1 MSTDIDH
8 VDDRDRR
15 RYLKTLAA
23 LGAVGTTG
31 IAGCLDEGSGSNDG
45 GGSGTLEVVHGWN
58 SGDGQAAMNALKKAF
73 NEEYPDISTDYNGAG
88 GDANSNLNTVI
99 ANRLQNNDLMG
110 SFANWP
116 GKHLERYKGA
126 LMNVEKDVWKEAGLK
141 DTIHE
146 ATVEQCTF
154 NDKMPAVPIG
164 SHRMNNLFYNVQVF
178 EEAGVDPES
187 LDSIDALISA
197 FETIG
202 QNTDAVPMTQAMS
215 GPWTNL
221 QLFAQIL
228 LSQSGVEAYT
238 NFIEGNPDGNA
249 IRSALKATK
258 NILQNHIPDNASTL
272 SMTEANEKII
282 NGTAGCVHQGNWLY
296 GAYRRN
302 DQEYQTDWGW
312 IPFPGTEGVYVFHL
326 DSFVAPANNPTP
338 ELTKQWLRFVG
349 SKKAQI
355 TFNKN
360 KGSVPLR
367 TDVDPSKLPKYL
379 QQMYEDLRA
388 AKQLPPTI
396 AHGLAVTPQTLT
408 ACEEAFR
415 VNFMG
420 PYKVE
425 AAASDLESA
434 VSN

>member
-1 MSTDIDH
+1 MSTNIDH
-8 VDDRDRR
+8 IDDPDRR

-31 IAGCLDEGSGSNDG
+31 IAGCLDEGSGSDDG
-45 GGSGTLEVVHGWN
+45 ETVEIVHGWN
-58 SGDGQAAMNALKKAF
+58 SGDGQAALEALQATFEEEHSDVSTEF
-73 NEEYPDISTDYNGAG
+73 NGVG
-88 GDANSNLNTVI
+88 GDANTELNTVI

-116 GKHLERYKGA
+116 GKHLQRYEGT
-126 LMNVEKDVWKEAGLK
+126 LMDVEGDVWEEDGLK

-146 ATVEQCTF
+146 ASVEQCTF

-164 SHRMNNLFYNVQVF
+164 SHRLNNLFYNVHVF

-187 LDSIDALISA
+187 LDSVDALITA
-197 FETIG
+197 LETIN
-202 QNTDAVPMTQAMS
+202 QNTDAAPMSQAMS

-228 LSQSGVEAYT
+228 TSQSGVEAYT
-238 NFIEGNPDGNA
+238 NFIEGNPDGDA
-249 IRSALKATK
+249 VRSALEATK
-258 NILQNHIPDNASTL
+258 TIFENHINGDASTL
-272 SMTEANEKII
+272 GMTEANDKVI
-282 NGTAGCVHQGNWLY
+282 NGSAGCVHQGNWLY
-296 GAYRRN
+296 GMYRSS
-302 DQEYQTDWGW
+302 DQVEYQTDWDW
-312 IPFPGTEGVYVFHL
+312 IPFPGTDGLYFYHL
-326 DSFVAPANNPTP
+326 DSFVAPTDNPTP
-338 ELTKQWLRFVG
+338 DLTKQWLRFVG
-349 SKKAQI
+349 SKSAQI
-355 TFNKN
+355 TFTEK

-367 TDVDPSKLPKYL
+367 TDVDANQLPEYL
-379 QQMYEDLRA
+379 QQMYEDLLSA
-388 AKQLPPTI
+388 EELPPTI

-420 PYKVE
+420 PFDVE
-425 AAASDLESA
+425 ATASDLESA

>member
-1 MSTDIDH
+1 MSTNIDD
-8 VDDRDRR
+8 VDDWDRR

-23 LGAVGTTG
+23 IGAVGTTG
-31 IAGCLDEGSGSNDG
+31 MAGCLDEESGSNG
-45 GGSGTLEVVHGWN
+45 GKTLEVVHGWN
-58 SGDGQAAMNALKKAF
+58 SGDGKAAIEALKTAF
-73 NEEYPDISTDYNGAG
+73 KEEHSDISTEYNGAG

-116 GKHLERYKGA
+116 GKHLERYRGA
-126 LMNVEKDVWKEAGLK
+126 LMNAEGDVWKEAGLK
-141 DTIHE
+141 DTIHK
-146 ATVEQCTF
+146 ATVDQCTF

-164 SHRMNNLFYNVQVF
+164 SHRMNNLFYNVHVF
-178 EEAGVDPES
+178 KEAGVDPKS
-187 LDSIDALISA
+187 LDSVDALISA
-197 FETIG
+197 LKTIG

-215 GPWTNL
+215 APWTNL

-228 LSQSGVEAYT
+228 TSQSGVKAYM
-238 NFIEGNPDGNA
+238 NFIKGNPNGKA

-258 NILQNHIPDNASTL
+258 TILQNHINDNASTL
-272 SMTEANEKII
+272 KMTGANEKII
-282 NGTAGCVHQGNWLY
+282 NGSAGCVHQGNWLY
-296 GAYRRN
+296 GAYRKS
-302 DQEYQTDWGW
+302 DQVKYQTDWDW
-312 IPFPGTEGVYVFHL
+312 IPFPGTEGVYFFHL

-338 ELTKQWLRFVG
+338 KLTKQWLRFVG

-355 TFNKN
+355 TFNKK
-360 KGSVPLR
+360 KGSVPVR

-379 QQMYEDLRA
+379 QRMYEDLRS

-408 ACEEAFR
+408 ACKEAFR

-420 PYKVE
+420 PYNVE
-425 AAASDLESA
+425 KAASDLESA